1 MFERIMNLDCELIA
15 LGTKLF
21 TAKEKVLAEA
31 RYGAAVV
38 SDKMDKTTGD
48 LKAKTEK
55 TKVKMKEN
63 KAKREAER
71 KAKKLETKKAK
82 EAEKKTESKE
92 TKKEVVKET
101 KYVSKEPVK
110 TVATIKPAKDK
121 AETVEAEIVEDKS
134 LMRGVTYA
142 PDFSGLENVAIPL
155 ESEITETIED
165 PVVIKGTKKPKD
177 GKEVTQED
185 LDKALKKIKNNMIKE

>member
-38 SDKMDKTTGD
+38 SDKVDKTTDD

-55 TKVKMKEN
+55 TKAKMKEN

-71 KAKKLETKKAK
+71 KAKKLEAKKVK
-82 EAEKKTESKE
+82 EAEKKAESKE
-92 TKKEVVKET
+92 VKKEEVKEV
-101 KYVSKEPVK
+101 KPVSKEPVK
-110 TVATIKPAKDK
+110 TVATIKPAKEK
-121 AETVEAEIVEDKS
+121 VETVEAEIVEDKS
-134 LMRGVTYA
+134 LIRGVVYA

-155 ESEITETIED
+155 ESEIAETVED
-165 PVVIKGTKKPKD
+165 PVVVETPKD

>member
-71 KAKKLETKKAK
+71 KAKKLEAKKAK

-101 KYVSKEPVK
+101 KSVSKEPIK
-110 TVATIKPAKDK
+110 TVATIKPAKV
-121 AETVEAEIVEDKS
+121 ETVLAEIVEDES
-134 LMRGVTYA
+134 LIKGVTYA
-142 PDFSGLENVAIPL
+142 PDFTGLENVAIPL
-155 ESEITETIED
+155 ESEIAETVED
-165 PVVIKGTKKPKD
+165 SVVIKSSKKSK
-177 GKEVTQED
+177 GEKEVTQED

>member
-21 TAKEKVLAEA
+21 TVKEKVLAEA

-38 SDKMDKTTGD
+38 SDKVDKTTGN
-48 LKAKTEK
+48 LKVKTEK

-71 KAKKLETKKAK
+71 KAKKLEAKKVK
-82 EAEKKTESKE
+82 EAEKKEK
-92 TKKEVVKET
+92 VKEIKPVT
-101 KYVSKEPVK
+101 KEPVK
-110 TVATIKPAKDK
+110 TVATIKPAKEK
-121 AETVEAEIVEDKS
+121 VETVEAEIVEDKS
-134 LMRGVTYA
+134 LIRGVVYA

-155 ESEITETIED
+155 ESEITETIEN
-165 PVVIKGTKKPKD
+165 PVVVETPKD

-185 LDKALKKIKNNMIKE
+185 LDKALQKIKSNMIKE